1 MSPGTIGWGAPES
14 ASSVG
19 RVNETQLQTEPFS
32 SGWRHGEFEPGRP
45 VSHLVTRR
53 RRSDPHVTAKK
64 GGKNGISK
72 VKLEEWGHRWLGARA
87 PGVRVHEHFRK
98 HGFEVLEATNQAI
111 AIVGK
116 TEARAL
122 K

>member
-1 MSPGTIGWGAPES
+1 
-14 ASSVG
+14 
-19 RVNETQLQTEPFS
+19 
-32 SGWRHGEFEPGRP
+32 
-45 VSHLVTRR
+45 VTRR
-53 RRSDPHVTAKK
+53 RRSDPHVTAQNEGKK
-64 GGKNGISK
+64 GISK

>member
-1 MSPGTIGWGAPES
+1 M
-14 ASSVG
+14 
-19 RVNETQLQTEPFS
+19 
-32 SGWRHGEFEPGRP
+32 FEPERP
-45 VSHLVTRR
+45 VSRLVTRR
-53 RRSDPHVTAKK
+53 RRSGPHVTAKK
-64 GGKNGISK
+64 GGKEGISK